1 LTHDRRGAGL
11 RPPGASG
18 GRLPPIRLLQLTA
31 FVSTIDRFAMP
42 PMLIAIAVDLDAS
55 LTSVVQAAGAYFLA
69 YGLLQP
75 VWGIVSDAIGLV
87 RTMRLT
93 LLCAGLAAVACAFAW
108 SLLALGIARGTAG
121 GFFGAAYPASLIY
134 LGDTVAPDR
143 RQEGITRLMVGV
155 AIGTG
160 SASLAG
166 GLTAQLW
173 TWRAMFVGTGLLAL
187 VLAWAL
193 RRLPQPTETRTHRT
207 VAAPFLQVL
216 RSPTAVFVLGLAFL
230 EGAVVLGVLTLLPA
244 AVEEDGATAAV
255 AGAVTAVYGLS
266 VFVFAGVVGR
276 LSRRQHP
283 ARLIALGAVSAL
295 ASCLVLTVSRAPVV
309 ALGVTVLLG
318 LAWTAMHSSLQT
330 WATEVLPP
338 ARAALVS
345 LFAGSLFIGSALA
358 AVAVA
363 DLADSGR
370 YQVIFLLAG
379 LLTVP
384 LGVAAVWGRARWHR
398 PP

>member
-1 LTHDRRGAGL
+1 MPD
-11 RPPGASG
+11 GAS

-31 FVSTIDRFAMP
+31 FVSTLDRFAMP
-42 PMLIAIAVDLDAS
+42 PMLIAIAADLDAS

-75 VWGIVSDAIGLV
+75 VWGVVSDAIGLV

-93 LLCAGLAAVACAFAW
+93 LLGAGLAAVACAFAW
-108 SLLALGIARGTAG
+108 SPLVLGLARGSAG
-121 GFFGAAYPASLIY
+121 GFFGAAYPAGLIY

-143 RQEGITRLMVGV
+143 RQQGITRLMVGV

-166 GLTAQLW
+166 GLIAQLW
-173 TWRAMFVGTGLLAL
+173 TWRAVFVGTGLLAL

-193 RRLPQPTETRTHRT
+193 RRLPQPAQTRTHRS
-207 VAAPFLQVL
+207 VATPFLQVL

-230 EGAVVLGVLTLLPA
+230 EGAVLLGVLTLLPSAIEA
-244 AVEEDGATAAV
+244 AGATAAL
-255 AGAVTAVYGLS
+255 AGTVTAVYGIS
-266 VFVFAGVVGR
+266 VFVFAGLVGR

-295 ASCLVLTVSRAPVV
+295 AGCAVLTVSRSPVV
-309 ALGVTVLLG
+309 ALVVTLLLG

-330 WATEVLPP
+330 WATEVLPS
-338 ARAALVS
+338 ARAAVVS

-370 YQVIFLLAG
+370 YQTIFLLAA
-379 LLTVP
+379 VAAFP
-384 LGVAAVWGRARWHR
+384 LGVLATWGRARWQR
-398 PP
+398 PS

>member
-1 LTHDRRGAGL
+1 MTPA
-11 RPPGASG
+11 GAS

-42 PMLIAIAVDLDAS
+42 PMLLAIAADLDAS

-75 VWGIVSDAIGLV
+75 VWGLVSDTFGLV

-93 LLCAGLAAVACAFAW
+93 LLCAGLAAVACSFAM
-108 SLLALGIARGTAG
+108 SPLLLGIARGTAG

-134 LGDTVAPDR
+134 LGDTVPPDR

-160 SASLAG
+160 SASLLG
-166 GLTAQLW
+166 GLIAQVW
-173 TWRAMFVGTGLLAL
+173 TWRAMFVATGLLAL

-193 RRLPQPTETRTHRT
+193 RRLPQPEEIRTHRNA
-207 VAAPFLQVL
+207 AAPFLQVL

-230 EGAVVLGVLTLLPA
+230 EGAVLLGVLTLLPA
-244 AVEEDGATAAV
+244 AVEAAGATAAL
-255 AGAVTAVYGLS
+255 AGAVTAVYGIS

-283 ARLIALGAVSAL
+283 ARLIALGSVSAL
-295 ASCLVLTVSRAPVV
+295 AACAVLTVSRSPAV
-309 ALGVTVLLG
+309 ALVVTLLLG

-330 WATEVLPP
+330 WATEVLPA

-363 DLADSGR
+363 DLADAGQYR
-370 YQVIFLLAG
+370 TIFLLAS
-379 LLTVP
+379 LAAIP
-384 LGVAAVWGRARWHR
+384 LGVLATWGRARWRR
-398 PP
+398 PS

>member
-1 LTHDRRGAGL
+1 MHTSTS
-11 RPPGASG
+11 RPIA
-18 GRLPPIRLLQLTA
+18 PIRLLQLTA
-31 FVSTIDRFAMP
+31 FVSTFDRFAMP
-42 PMLIAIAVDLDAS
+42 PMFIAIAANLDAS

-75 VWGIVSDAIGLV
+75 VWGVVSDALGLV

-108 SLLALGIARGTAG
+108 SPLALGIARGAAG
-121 GFFGAAYPASLIY
+121 GFLGAAYPASLIY
-134 LGDTVAPDR
+134 VGDTVPPDR
-143 RQEGITRLMVGV
+143 RQQGVTRLMVGV

-160 SASLAG
+160 SASIAG
-166 GLTAQLW
+166 GLIAQLW
-173 TWRAMFVGTGLLAL
+173 TWRAAFVLTGLSAL

-193 RRLPQPTETRTHRT
+193 RRLPQPAETRTHRNI
-207 VAAPFLQVL
+207 AAPFVQVL
-216 RSPTAVFVLGLAFL
+216 RSRTALFVLAMAFL
-230 EGAVVLGVLTLLPA
+230 EGAVLLGVLVLLPA
-244 AVEEDGATAAV
+244 AVEAAGAPAAV
-255 AGAVTAVYGLS
+255 AGAVTAVYGIA

-283 ARLIALGAVSAL
+283 ARLIALGATSAL
-295 ASCLVLTVSRAPVV
+295 VACALLTVSRSPVV
-309 ALGVTVLLG
+309 ALVVTLLLG

-338 ARAALVS
+338 ARAAVVS
-345 LFAGSLFIGSALA
+345 LFAGSLFTGSALA

-363 DLADSGR
+363 DLADAGQYR
-370 YQVIFLLAG
+370 TIFLLAG

-384 LGVAAVWGRARWHR
+384 LGVLAVWGRARWRR
-398 PP
+398 PT